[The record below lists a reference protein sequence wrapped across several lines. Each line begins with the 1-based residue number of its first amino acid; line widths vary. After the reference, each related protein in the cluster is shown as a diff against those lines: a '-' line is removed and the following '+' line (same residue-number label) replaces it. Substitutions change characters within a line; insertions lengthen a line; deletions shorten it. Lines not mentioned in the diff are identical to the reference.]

1 MAASRPAA
9 NEMNETAKLY
19 RSRSDLIRM
28 NEGSDV
34 RRDGDTVSRGD
45 DHLPMSTMIDTREP
59 PAYTPDRHDRR
70 LPSRRFG
77 DTSSSSTRRI
87 VVAADGSPSSTQGLR
102 QVADFAPR
110 LGATVVVVYVRQLPS
125 PTFLYPGI
133 DQGLVDALEE
143 QEADV
148 RQEALRL
155 VGLTG
160 VAWKFVIR
168 VGSPGEEITRVAEE
182 IDADLV
188 VLGGNRHGSI
198 HNLLLGSTAAYLA
211 THSPVPVLIMR
222 SKIPAPIEPLR

>member
-102 QVADFAPR
+102 QVADLLPASGQRSLSFMFGSCPLQPFSTQASTRDWLTHLKSKR
-110 LGATVVVVYVRQLPS
+110 L
-125 PTFLYPGI
+125 
-133 DQGLVDALEE
+133 
-143 QEADV
+143 
-148 RQEALRL
+148 
-155 VGLTG
+155 
-160 VAWKFVIR
+160 
-168 VGSPGEEITRVAEE
+168 
-182 IDADLV
+182 
-188 VLGGNRHGSI
+188 
-198 HNLLLGSTAAYLA
+198 
-211 THSPVPVLIMR
+211 
-222 SKIPAPIEPLR
+222 

>member
-1 MAASRPAA
+1 L
-9 NEMNETAKLY
+9 LY
-19 RSRSDLIRM
+19 S
-28 NEGSDV
+28 
-34 RRDGDTVSRGD
+34 
-45 DHLPMSTMIDTREP
+45 
-59 PAYTPDRHDRR
+59 
-70 LPSRRFG
+70 
-77 DTSSSSTRRI
+77 
-87 VVAADGSPSSTQGLR
+87 
-102 QVADFAPR
+102 
-110 LGATVVVVYVRQLPS
+110 
-125 PTFLYPGI
+125 GI

-211 THSPVPVLIMR
+211 TNSPVPVLIMR